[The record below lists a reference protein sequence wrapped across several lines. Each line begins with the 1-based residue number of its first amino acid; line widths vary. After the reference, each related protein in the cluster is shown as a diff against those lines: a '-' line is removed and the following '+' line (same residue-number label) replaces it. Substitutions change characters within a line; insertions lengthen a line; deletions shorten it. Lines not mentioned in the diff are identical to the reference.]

1 MNYKD
6 VNIRQ
11 FVTPAVYVL
20 RLLVGAVFVLS
31 GFAKAIDP
39 WGTVYKLADYVG
51 ILHLESFAPL
61 VTFGAFALPVVE
73 TVLGVFI
80 LLGLYRR
87 FAPILL
93 TAMMAV
99 MTLLTFYLA
108 VTDRMADCGCFGE
121 VIVLSNWATFLKN
134 VVLMAASIV
143 LLKYNRR
150 AKNVYGVG
158 VQWVVWALTMMF
170 TMMIEYYGYV
180 YQPMLDF
187 RPFKVG
193 TKLYEGPAEGDC
205 DADDKFVFIYQ
216 KDGVEREFRLDSLP
230 DDTWEYVD
238 RRVADD
244 SEEPTVKHVAVFDGG
259 FDVTAEVL
267 NPTSEQLIFTFPDM
281 EDISISFT
289 YLINELNDLAAK
301 RGVATFGVTGASA
314 KQIEEWNDISMAQYP
329 IYEMDDTDMK
339 MLARGNP
346 AVVYVKNG
354 TIVWKRALRSISSE
368 RVQARSADMASIVA
382 DYDAAGRLRVLLA
395 TYGTLMILLLV
406 VNRLHRVVKFT
417 LQRIRKN
424 GKKEVTLQQENK
436 EL

>member
-11 FVTPAVYVL
+11 FITPAVYVL

-134 VVLMAASIV
+134 VVLMAATIV

-193 TKLYEGPAEGDC
+193 TKLYEGPAEGDG
-205 DADDKFVFIYQ
+205 DADD
-216 KDGVEREFRLDSLP
+216 
-230 DDTWEYVD
+230 
-238 RRVADD
+238 
-244 SEEPTVKHVAVFDGG
+244 
-259 FDVTAEVL
+259 
-267 NPTSEQLIFTFPDM
+267 
-281 EDISISFT
+281 
-289 YLINELNDLAAK
+289 
-301 RGVATFGVTGASA
+301 
-314 KQIEEWNDISMAQYP
+314 
-329 IYEMDDTDMK
+329 
-339 MLARGNP
+339 
-346 AVVYVKNG
+346 
-354 TIVWKRALRSISSE
+354 
-368 RVQARSADMASIVA
+368 
-382 DYDAAGRLRVLLA
+382 DA
-395 TYGTLMILLLV
+395 
-406 VNRLHRVVKFT
+406 
-417 LQRIRKN
+417 
-424 GKKEVTLQQENK
+424 
-436 EL
+436 

>member
-193 TKLYEGPAEGDC
+193 TKLYEGSAEGDC

-238 RRVADD
+238 RRVADG

-267 NPTSEQLIFTFPDM
+267 NPASEQLIFTFPDM

-289 YLINELNDLAAK
+289 YLINELNELAAK

-424 GKKEVTLQQENK
+424 GKKEVTLQKENK